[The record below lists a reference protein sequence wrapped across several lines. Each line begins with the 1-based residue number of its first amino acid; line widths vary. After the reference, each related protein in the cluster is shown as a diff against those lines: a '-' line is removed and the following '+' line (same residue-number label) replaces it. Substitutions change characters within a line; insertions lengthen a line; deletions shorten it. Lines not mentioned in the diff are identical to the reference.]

1 MVGVSV
7 RHAAVLGKL
16 VKCWQSLSRQEVN
29 SRAVLLAVP
38 PGWGRTCLLKQF
50 AAAVKADDV
59 PSIVVRVKG
68 KQLPQGLGVQAQE
81 LKELFS
87 EARAEPSVAE
97 LLGVDRVGGAV
108 TLGLSVA
115 GLVPVPLLAL
125 VGYLLTGLVVG
136 AASRV

>member
-7 RHAAVLGKL
+7 RHAAVLDKL

-29 SRAVLLAVP
+29 SRAVLLPVP

-59 PSIVVRVKG
+59 PSIVVPVNG
-68 KQLPQGLGVQAQE
+68 KHLPQGLGVQALK

-87 EARAEPSVAE
+87 EARVEPSVAE
-97 LLGVDRVGGAV
+97 LLGLDRVGGAGQ
-108 TLGLSVA
+108 LGLGVA

-125 VGYLLTGLVVG
+125 VGYLLAGLVVG
-136 AASRV
+136 